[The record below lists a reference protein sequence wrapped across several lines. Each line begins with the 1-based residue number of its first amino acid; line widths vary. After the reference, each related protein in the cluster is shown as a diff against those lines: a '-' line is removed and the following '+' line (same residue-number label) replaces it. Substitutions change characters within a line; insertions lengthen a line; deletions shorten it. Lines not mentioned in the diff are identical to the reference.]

1 MPVVNDPVIVL
12 SKTLAQSLRTSGLSY
27 GDSVARACQAG
38 IDERSF
44 ERMYVKFA

>member
-38 IDERSF
+38 IEDWIF
-44 ERMYVKFA
+44 EQMYVKPA